1 MKKFLKTL
9 PGKVAAFVAGAA
21 LIVGFT
27 VFAQTQGQFY
37 TGYWPQ
43 TNQNG
48 IPGLLVFGGPV
59 PVVSGNCGVIGAVV
73 GGTSAGSIQ
82 TAGVTS
88 CTLTLTAPVPTI
100 VVSSG
105 LNDGKNAVNSAAVP
119 TRVFCTLKDLTHP
132 IASGGVLYAS
142 VPTSTS
148 CSFVAAT
155 ITAGDILE
163 YRFEGY

>member
-1 MKKFLKTL
+1 MKNFLKSL

-21 LIVGFT
+21 LVVGFT
-27 VFAQTQGQFY
+27 ALAQTQGQFY
-37 TGYWPQ
+37 AGYWPQ

-48 IPGLLVFGGPV
+48 VNGLLTFGGTV
-59 PVVSGNCGVIGAVV
+59 PVVSGSCGVVGPVV
-73 GGTSAGSIQ
+73 GGTSLGSVT

-119 TRVFCTLKDLTHP
+119 TRVSCALKDITHP
-132 IASGGVLYAS
+132 AVGILYSAT
-142 VPTSTS
+142 PTATS
-148 CSFVAAT
+148 CSFVVAT
-155 ITAGDILE
+155 ITAGDVLE
-163 YRFEGY
+163 YRMEGY